1 MNHPIVCFG
10 EVLWDVLPSAELPG
24 GAPMNVAY
32 HLHKL
37 GLQPALIT
45 RVGKDEKGTALENI
59 FKAQG
64 VCTDYFQ
71 WDEAQPTGMVYAQ
84 LQENNEVT
92 YDIVKPSAWDFIEWS
107 EDLEKLVAGAQAFV
121 FGSLAARSKTS
132 ASTLSR
138 LLEVAQLKVL
148 DINLRAPHYTQQGI
162 ESLLYKAD
170 ILKLNEGELELVS
183 SWIGAYKQTE
193 DRVQAV
199 ANRYGLKTVVVTL
212 GSAGAFL
219 YQDGQTFSQ
228 TGFAVTVKD
237 TIGSGDAF
245 LAGLLSKLLAEEK
258 PNQALAF
265 ANGMGALMATKSG
278 GCPVYSVDEVQA
290 LVAAK
295 NV

>member
-1 MNHPIVCFG
+1 MKHGIVCFG
-10 EVLWDVLPSAELPG
+10 EVLWDVLPTAELPG

-45 RVGKDEKGTALENI
+45 RVGKDAKGKALENI

-71 WDEAQPTGMVYAQ
+71 LDKEHPTGMVYAQ
-84 LQENNEVT
+84 LQDNNEVT

-107 EDLEKLVAGAQAFV
+107 EELEKLVAGAQAFV
-121 FGSLAARSKTS
+121 FGSLAARSTTS
-132 ASTLSR
+132 ANTLHR

-148 DINLRAPHYTQQGI
+148 DINLRQPHYTQKGI
-162 ESLLYKAD
+162 ESLLYKGD

-183 SWIGAYKQTE
+183 GWIGDYKQTE

-199 ANRYGLKTVVVTL
+199 ADRYGLKTVVVTL
-212 GSAGAFL
+212 GGAGAFL
-219 YQDGQTFSQ
+219 YQDGQVFQ
-228 TGFAVTVKD
+228 HPGFAVTVKD

-245 LAGLLSKLLAEEK
+245 LAGLLSKLLIGEH
-258 PNQALAF
+258 PQQALTF

-278 GCPVYSVDEVQA
+278 GCPVYDVGEVQA
-290 LVAAK
+290 LVATK

>member
-1 MNHPIVCFG
+1 M
-10 EVLWDVLPSAELPG
+10 LWDVLATAELPG

-45 RVGKDEKGTALENI
+45 KVGKNEKGKALENI
-59 FKAQG
+59 FKVQG

-71 WDEAQPTGMVYAQ
+71 WDEQQPTGMVYAQ
-84 LQENNEVT
+84 LQENNEIT
-92 YDIVKPSAWDFIEWS
+92 YDIVKPSAWDFIEWN

-121 FGSLAARSKTS
+121 FGSLAARSTTS
-132 ASTLSR
+132 ANTLHQ

-148 DINLRAPHYTQQGI
+148 DINLRPPHYTQKSI
-162 ESLLYKAD
+162 ESLLYKGD
-170 ILKLNEGELELVS
+170 ILKLNEWELELVS
-183 SWIGAYKQTE
+183 SWIGDYKQIE

-199 ANRYGLKTVVVTL
+199 ANRFGLKTIVVTL
-212 GSAGAFL
+212 GGAGAFL
-219 YQDGQTFSQ
+219 YHEGQTYQ
-228 TGFAVTVKD
+228 HPGFAVSVKD

-245 LAGLLSKLLAEEK
+245 LAGLLSKLLAGEN
-258 PNQALAF
+258 PNQALTF